1 MGMKAPT
8 IIRAI
13 EDDLTADKACV
24 IQVGSTGESLLKR
37 RLETMDPEDEL
48 VEGALTPRD
57 CVLGYL
63 EQAFPIHAQKLV
75 EIDGNMVVEP
85 LRDETGALVVSREA
99 LALRDAAMMK
109 LMALAPIPSALD
121 QILWA
126 FGDEAVAEVTGRS
139 DRAGAGGRYARSW
152 GRNPAWRK
160 DRTGFHR
167 GFLDLPE
174 IQRRDADHRA
184 GSDGSGACAGNVA
197 QPRQAADGQLRLGA
211 CGAHLGAGHA
221 DV

>member
-8 IIRAI
+8 IIHAI
-13 EDDLTADKACV
+13 ADDLAAGKACV
-24 IQVGSTGESLLKR
+24 IQVVSTGESLLKR

-57 CVLGYL
+57 YVLSYL

-75 EIDGNMVVEP
+75 EIDGNMVAEP

-99 LALRDAAMMK
+99 LALRDAAMME
-109 LMALAPIPSALD
+109 LMTLAPIPSALD

-139 DRAGAGGRYARSW
+139 IRPLDVVEFTVLARVI
-152 GRNPAWRK
+152 GFDK
-160 DRTGFHR
+160 DEVLSIVEAATE
-167 GFLDLPE
+167 P
-174 IQRRDADHRA
+174 DHRI
-184 GSDGSGACAGNVA
+184 
-197 QPRQAADGQLRLGA
+197 
-211 CGAHLGAGHA
+211 
-221 DV
+221 